1 MEFNEND
8 INLVRIENM
17 DPIIEKFIPKKP
29 YINKSKLAPQWPF
42 RLLVV
47 GASSKGKTNV
57 IVNMIINM
65 LHVDKLYLYF
75 KDPTEDKYKF
85 LISYFETIQE
95 QYDKENDSDEKIIEW
110 SNDPKD
116 VISFEDLDERKQNL
130 IIVDDFVVDRHQ
142 ENLERLFIL
151 GRKRNASLIYQTQSL
166 KNTPLTIRQN
176 CDYIILFKAN
186 KGDLTTLVKT
196 YANDIDNEEF
206 KALYREAISEP
217 FGWLL
222 IDTRTTQLPLK
233 YRLKFDGLYYPKPQD
248 KLQEFNKNDYLK
260 RYKDEI
266 KAKKN

>member
-1 MEFNEND
+1 MELNEND
-8 INLVRIENM
+8 INLVEIENM

-29 YINKSKLAPQWPF
+29 YKNKSKLAPQWPF

-47 GASSKGKTNV
+47 GASSCGKTNV
-57 IVNMIINM
+57 IVNMIEKM
-65 LHVDKLYLYF
+65 LCVDKLYLYF
-75 KDPTEDKYKF
+75 KDPTEDKYKY
-85 LISYFETIQE
+85 LISYFTLLEE
-95 QYDKENDSDEKIIEW
+95 QYNKENETEEQKIVW

-116 VISFEDLDERKQNL
+116 VVSFEDLDENLQNL
-130 IIVDDFVVDRHQ
+130 IIVDDFVVDQRQ

-186 KGDLTTLVKT
+186 KGDLTTLVKM

-217 FGWLL
+217 FG
-222 IDTRTTQLPLK
+222 
-233 YRLKFDGLYYPKPQD
+233 
-248 KLQEFNKNDYLK
+248 
-260 RYKDEI
+260 
-266 KAKKN
+266 